1 MKSKFTLLG
10 VGSLLILIPMF
21 ILLLVEGLVATEIED
36 WPEDVLGAM
45 IFFTFVP
52 ILVGVILSIIGSFGL
67 VKPLKERS
75 VSTGP
80 AITLGIDFIMALP
93 ALLVLFLAL
102 GTLISPYTSVPA
114 EFVVFLFAIAFYAV
128 AMIACGKLS
137 EYFDGAAEARRGYL
151 VSMIGLGAGF
161 IILLIARQ
169 SMLKT
174 SYYYD
179 YLDNDFSTVYRVI
192 FIGICVAFLIGSIF
206 TIKGWFRTAREAAAI
221 EGNDGEEVIY
231 VETEQTYQQPEQA
244 YQQPEQTYQQPEQ
257 AAPQMPYVPTDV
269 QQPQVDPYTL
279 QLIEYARTL
288 TAEQLEYVLAN
299 PGQYEAD
306 FMQICA
312 DELARR

>member
-10 VGSLLILIPMF
+10 VGSLLIFIPMF
-21 ILLLVEGLVATEIED
+21 ILLLVEGLVATEIDD
-36 WPEDVLGAM
+36 WADDVLGAV

-102 GTLISPYTSVPA
+102 GALISPYTSLPTA
-114 EFVVFLFAIAFYAV
+114 FVVFLFAIAFYVV
-128 AMIACGKLS
+128 AIIACGKLS
-137 EYFDGAAEARRGYL
+137 EYFNGAAEARRGYL

-179 YLDNDFSTVYRVI
+179 YLDSDFSTIYRAI
-192 FIGICVAFLIGSIF
+192 FIAICVTFLIGSIF
-206 TIKGWFRTAREAAAI
+206 TIKGWFRAAREAAAI
-221 EGNDGEEVIY
+221 ESNDGNEEVIE
-231 VETEQTYQQPEQA
+231 VETEQTYQEPMK
-244 YQQPEQTYQQPEQ
+244 

-299 PGQYEAD
+299 PGQYEPQ

-312 DELARR
+312 DELAGR